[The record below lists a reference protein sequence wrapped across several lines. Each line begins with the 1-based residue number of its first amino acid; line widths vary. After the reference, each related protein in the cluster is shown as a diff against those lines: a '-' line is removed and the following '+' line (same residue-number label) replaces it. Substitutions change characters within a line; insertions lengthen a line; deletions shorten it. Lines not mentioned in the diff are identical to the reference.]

1 MNEEYERRAPLWRYV
16 ADCYAGAERVKDGPR
31 ALEYLPI
38 NSLEREELRAPGA
51 IFSESRYAFR
61 RSIASYENFF
71 RPIVDDVVGLMQRN
85 PAQARFGVASDEES
99 AREVRELKDWG
110 NRYNDGLPGLKSRV
124 NFAQILYGRYGM
136 LLDVAADAN
145 GLNPRFEIVEYDPR
159 KILDGESDASEASA
173 FSALRWVLLDESTR
187 VFDRRSKTRRFAPR
201 RRLLALDGSG
211 RYYTAL
217 FEGADPDAE
226 WRAFDLD
233 RPVGANVVYPA
244 FKGRALEFIPFTV
257 CNVERLGFDA
267 WSLPPYLDVARLAIE
282 NYVVDSWYK
291 MGLYFHATPT
301 LAVCNAARESNS
313 VRLGGVVWP
322 RSAGGAPV
330 TVSILETSGRGLAEL
345 RNSKGELKETLRYSS
360 LRDLIERAGANS
372 SSDALRVRTTAGS
385 VSIASVDKTGARAIE
400 EQLCFASLWSGATVE
415 ETRAR
420 ISYQADASYLGADVR
435 LDSVV
440 SLLTANNETRAL
452 SKRSVY
458 SLLEKAAPGALPSY
472 EDNEEQKEQDESEE
486 EGRGRAEEGG
496 APSQVGIG
504 R

>member
-1 MNEEYERRAPLWRYV
+1 MNAEYDRRAPLWQYV

-38 NSLEREELRAPGA
+38 NSLEREELQSSGVNFR
-51 IFSESRYAFR
+51 ESRYAFR
-61 RSIASYENFF
+61 RAIASFENFF

-85 PAQARFGVASDEES
+85 PAQARFGVASDGES

-110 NRYNDGLPGLKSRV
+110 NRYNDGLAGLKSRV

-136 LLDVAADAN
+136 LLDVVADAN
-145 GLNPRFEIVEYDPR
+145 GLNPRFEIVEYAPQ
-159 KILDGESDASEASA
+159 KLLDGEVDGSRSDA
-173 FSALRWVLLDESTR
+173 FGGLRWVLLDESR
-187 VFDRRSKTRRFAPR
+187 YVFDRVTKERRFAPR
-201 RRLLALDGSG
+201 RRLLALDASG
-211 RYYTAL
+211 RYYTTVFAS
-217 FEGADPDAE
+217 EDPDAE

-233 RPVGANVVYPA
+233 RPNGARVVYPS
-244 FKGRALEFIPFTV
+244 FKGRVLTFIPFTV

-267 WSLPPYLDVARLAIE
+267 WSLPPYLDVARLAVE

-301 LAVCNAARESNS
+301 LAVCNAARESNN

-345 RNSKGELKETLRYSS
+345 RHSKSELKETLRYTS

-372 SSDALRVRTTAGS
+372 SSDALRVRTTTGS
-385 VSIASVDKTGARAIE
+385 VSIAAVDKTGARAIE
-400 EQLCFASLWSGATVE
+400 EQLCFASLWSGASLE

-420 ISYQADASYLGADVR
+420 ISYEPDASYLGADIR

-440 SLLTANNETRAL
+440 ALLTANSATRAL

-472 EDNEEQKEQDESEE
+472 EDNEEQMEQDERIESRESE
-486 EGRGRAEEGG
+486 
-496 APSQVGIG
+496 
-504 R
+504 

>member
-1 MNEEYERRAPLWRYV
+1 MNVQYARHAPLWDYV
-16 ADCYAGAERVKDGPR
+16 EDCYHGAERVKEGPN
-31 ALEYLPI
+31 AEEYLPLQ
-38 NSLEREELRAPGA
+38 SLEREELRSGRVA
-51 IFSESRYAFR
+51 FTESRYAFR
-61 RSIASYENFF
+61 RKVASFENFF

-233 RPVGANVVYPA
+233 RPVGANVVYPT

-291 MGLYFHATPT
+291 MGLYLHATPT
-301 LAVCNAARESNS
+301 LAVCNAARESND

-322 RSAGGAPV
+322 RSSGANPV
-330 TVSILETSGRGLAEL
+330 TVSILETNGAGLAEL
-345 RNSKGELKETLRYSS
+345 RQAKGELKETLRYTSI
-360 LRDLIERAGANS
+360 RDLLDWSGANS
-372 SSDALRVRTTAGS
+372 SSDALRIRATSGTVA
-385 VSIASVDKTGARAIE
+385 VASIDKTGARAIE
-400 EQLCFASLWSGATVE
+400 EQLCFASRWAGATVE
-415 ETRAR
+415 ETCRR
-420 ISYQADASYLGADVR
+420 IYYEPDVSYVGAEF
-435 LDSVV
+435 SMSAVV
-440 SLLTANNETRAL
+440 DLLKTNGETRTL
-452 SKRSVY
+452 SNRNIY
-458 SLLEKAAPGALPSY
+458 TFLQKAAPGALPSF
-472 EDNEEQKEQDESEE
+472 EDNEKQKEEDE
-486 EGRGRAEEGG
+486 RKL
-496 APSQVGIG
+496 
-504 R
+504 